1 MNRHCDSDIFTQ
13 LDTKVE
19 WKILVPL
26 NPEAFISNPIDVPF
40 APVERGMP
48 VKYRPNVKTS

>member
-1 MNRHCDSDIFTQ
+1 MNRYCHSDIFTQ

-19 WKILVPL
+19 WRILVPL